1 MCIALVRIEKSRV
14 VLTFVR
20 KINAVALVS
29 RNRKNEKR
37 FFTIHILFPCIAL
50 LLNFLIILLETLYR
64 PVPTGTYTLISLS
77 LGYVSSAVRTFT
89 MDTYYFRIIL

>member
-29 RNRKNEKR
+29 RNRKNEKT
-37 FFTIHILFPCIAL
+37 FFYDPSL
-50 LLNFLIILLETLYR
+50 
-64 PVPTGTYTLISLS
+64 VP
-77 LGYVSSAVRTFT
+77 
-89 MDTYYFRIIL
+89 FRSRNKKKDEKSQKYWLPDI